1 MNQAQQKPQNEEEDS
16 LLPHPPRQPHRHRHH
31 HHHHHHESGAH
42 QSSFLSSNK
51 NYSSVSHTNGS
62 HPHVGDDL
70 NDRRGQ
76 SQDTNDTIHNDDD
89 DSKSSSCSRKEP
101 ITIMPFWNIVCI
113 LSTAF
118 SYGCI
123 LTTLFLIT
131 LPMECQRIN
140 VQHPNVPKSVALGAF
155 VSIAGVTQLISPLV
169 GHLSDTYVPPV
180 PHELGQR
187 LPYLVLG
194 SICTVTGLLG
204 QYLSSYAGFWVRYS
218 FAFFFHMIGLNI
230 MYAMMLALIPDQ
242 VPSSQTG
249 TANGV
254 LALLLVTGSLFGF
267 GLFHSV
273 LAGDIHSMYGLY
285 TCIVIVSSIL
295 TGTHAHDKDAEL
307 TFQRTERR
315 ERIRQS
321 RLQQSQQNTD
331 VPDNGTSN
339 NNVDSNHDKP
349 SSLAQSVI
357 DSSSANSTTTVTDGG
372 ALVLPAQQSSLSSPQ
387 RRMSSRR
394 YNKRHWHRVARKVAK
409 NAATKAKEI
418 VLTPTVILRSMLVDP
433 LRVMDGKTLLQSYT
447 IDTTKHFDFFIV
459 TVSRLFYYCGM
470 SVQTFF
476 LYYLH
481 DIIGIVDNPQA
492 TVATLAI
499 LGQVSGALTC
509 YPVGLLSDKC
519 MYKQRKP
526 FVYLAC
532 AILSLATA
540 GLLYARTLH
549 QMVII
554 CLILGGANG
563 IYLTM
568 DTSLAV
574 DTLPRD
580 NDDAD
585 EDDMN
590 GDNHDDVESDD
601 EPSGSAQLLGIWG
614 VAAFLGS
621 ALGPMIGGP
630 LLYIFGSQQN
640 SSSNSDGAGHQGTGI
655 PAPPPP
661 GAEDYTMRGYAVV
674 IGLASFYFFCSA
686 VVLRFTKS
694 I

>member
-1 MNQAQQKPQNEEEDS
+1 M
-16 LLPHPPRQPHRHRHH
+16 
-31 HHHHHHESGAH
+31 
-42 QSSFLSSNK
+42 
-51 NYSSVSHTNGS
+51 
-62 HPHVGDDL
+62 
-70 NDRRGQ
+70 
-76 SQDTNDTIHNDDD
+76 
-89 DSKSSSCSRKEP
+89 
-101 ITIMPFWNIVCI
+101 
-113 LSTAF
+113 
-118 SYGCI
+118 
-123 LTTLFLIT
+123 IT

-140 VQHPNVPKSVALGAF
+140 LQHPNVPKSVALGAF
-155 VSIAGVTQLISPLV
+155 VAIAGVTQLISPLV

-194 SICTVTGLLG
+194 SVCTVTGLLG

-273 LAGDIHSMYGLY
+273 LAEDIHSMYLLY

-315 ERIRQS
+315 ERIRQA
-321 RLQQSQQNTD
+321 RQNGMQNSQHHSDDNNNNNNNSLSHLDDKSPSAVDSSTTD
-331 VPDNGTSN
+331 V
-339 NNVDSNHDKP
+339 
-349 SSLAQSVI
+349 
-357 DSSSANSTTTVTDGG
+357 VTDDVVF
-372 ALVLPAQQSSLSSPQ
+372 LVPAPLSPAANNISPRLPV
-387 RRMSSRR
+387 SRK
-394 YNKRHWHRVARKVAK
+394 YKKQWHRVARKVAK
-409 NAATKAKEI
+409 NAASKAKGI
-418 VLTPTVILRSMLVDP
+418 VLTPTVILRTMLVDP
-433 LRVMDGKTLLQSYT
+433 LRVMDGKTLLRSYT
-447 IDTTKHFDFFIV
+447 IDTTKHFDFFVV

-476 LYYLH
+476 LYYIH

-509 YPVGLLSDKC
+509 YPVGLLSDRC
-519 MYKQRKP
+519 MHKQRKP

-532 AILSLATA
+532 VILSSATA

-563 IYLTM
+563 MYLTM

-574 DTLPRD
+574 DTLPRHDDDTDDDDEKD
-580 NDDAD
+580 NDD
-585 EDDMN
+585 DD
-590 GDNHDDVESDD
+590 ESDD
-601 EPSGSAQLLGIWG
+601 DEHSGSAQLLGIWG

-640 SSSNSDGAGHQGTGI
+640 DSNSDTTD
-655 PAPPPP
+655 
-661 GAEDYTMRGYAVV
+661 AEEYSMRGYAVV

-686 VVLRFTKS
+686 VALRFTKN